1 MKCPECK
8 LEIPDGSKFC
18 NSCGY
23 QITEGFGE
31 AKDSRI
37 MDSERKFV
45 TVMFSDMSGYTA
57 MTERLDPE
65 EVKAIMSEIFSKITK
80 IIKGYDGFIERFIG
94 DAVMAVFGVPKSHE
108 DDPIR
113 ALRAAM
119 EIHSA
124 VEGLSPRFENKIG
137 RSLTMHTGIN
147 TGLVVTGEVDIN
159 TGKHGLIG
167 DAINLAS
174 RLEGLAQPGE
184 ILVGESTY
192 QLARQNFRFK
202 TLEPTQVKGKTEP
215 IEVYKAISQLEQ
227 QNIAKRL
234 QGVQADL
241 IGREAEMA
249 MLMEAAENLKQRRG
263 SIISIAGY
271 AGTGKSRLIQE
282 FKAQLESDEVQWH
295 EGHAYP
301 YSQNMA
307 YYPLTNLLSN
317 AFQIREEDRSEQIRE
332 KIENGVNAL
341 LWDKPETKKYLGS
354 LFSLS
359 YAGIDEVSPEF
370 WRNQLYQSVQ
380 QILEAVAGRGPTVIL
395 FEDLHWADGSFI
407 ELLHFLLEN
416 AHRPILL
423 ICVYRPSFKLFPK
436 GEPDSL
442 SWPHQ
447 KIDLRDL
454 PWDKT
459 QEMLQSLLNS
469 KHLPDDLRY
478 FIKQKAEGNPFYIE
492 EVINTLIEA
501 GTLVSETGNWQLSR
515 SLNVENIPTS
525 IQGVL
530 TARLDRLENQA
541 KRILQEA
548 SVIGRTF
555 FYKVLS
561 RITKLTTPV
570 DRYLSGL
577 ESLDLIRAHSYEPD
591 LEYIFKHALTQE
603 VVYNGLL
610 IKDRQEIHESIG
622 LAIEQIF
629 TDRLPEFYET
639 LAFHFKRGHSF
650 YKSVYYM
657 IKSGEKNLNRYALE
671 EAHYYFKESFDILSD
686 KQDKT
691 GKDEKLLIE
700 TLVKWAYVFY
710 YYGKYRDLADLLMAN
725 ISIAEALD
733 DKELLGMFY
742 AWLGFML
749 YGMEEI
755 NDADRYLH
763 QALEIGKVSG
773 NLKVM
778 GYAST
783 WLCWNC
789 AEQGRFDEAI
799 SHGEEAH
806 EIAQSLVADHY
817 LFFKSLSGIGHA
829 YYFAGKGGKNLD
841 IGKRL
846 LYYGEQHSNI
856 RCMTMGYITCGHGY
870 VASGVFPMAIEQYQK
885 AVSVSVDPMYSQYAK
900 LFLGMAYAQ
909 NGQFNK
915 AEPVLEEVVSYSRN
929 VGMDNFRTPPTAFL
943 GAIMVAKGEM
953 AKGFKR
959 MEPVRKRW
967 VEKDR
972 GACLPIYDYI
982 VGTIYLQITK
992 GAAPISIQTVI
1003 KNIGFIIKN
1012 VPFAAKKA
1020 EYHFN
1025 KALEVA
1031 REIGADGII
1040 GQSYYSLGLINQM
1053 KKRNNK
1059 AKECFQRAIDVF
1071 EDIEADGFLKLS
1083 QEALDSLK

>member
-31 AKDSRI
+31 TKDSRV
-37 MDSERKFV
+37 MDSERKLV
-45 TVMFSDMSGYTA
+45 TVMFSDMAGYTA
-57 MTERLDPE
+57 MAERLDPE
-65 EVKAIMSEIFSKITK
+65 EVKEIMSEIFSKITK
-80 IIKGYDGFIERFIG
+80 ILKSYDGFIERFIG

-113 ALRAAM
+113 AIRAAM
-119 EIHSA
+119 EIHVA
-124 VEGLSPRFENKIG
+124 VEDFSPRFENKIG
-137 RSLTMHTGIN
+137 HSLSMHTGIN
-147 TGLVVTGEVDIN
+147 TGLVVTGEVDIEKG
-159 TGKHGLIG
+159 THGLTG

-192 QLARQNFRFK
+192 QLARQNFNFK

-215 IEVYKAISQLEQ
+215 IEVHKLISQLDQ
-227 QNIAKRL
+227 QTIAKRL

-241 IGREAEMA
+241 TGREAEMA
-249 MLMEAAENLKQRRG
+249 LLMEAVKNLKQRRG
-263 SIISIAGY
+263 SIISIEGH

-282 FKAQLESDEVQWH
+282 FKAQLGNDEIQWH
-295 EGHAYP
+295 EGHAFP
-301 YSQNMA
+301 YTQNMA
-307 YYPLTNLLSN
+307 FYPLTNLLSN
-317 AFQIREEDRSEQIRE
+317 AFQIREEDGTEQIKE
-332 KIENGVNAL
+332 KIEAGVTAL

-407 ELLHFLLEN
+407 ELLHLLLEN
-416 AHRPILL
+416 VHRPILL

-442 SWPHQ
+442 SWPHH

-454 PWDKT
+454 PWEKT
-459 QEMLQSLLNS
+459 QEMLQSLLHS
-469 KHLPDDLRY
+469 KQLPDDLRY

-492 EVINTLIEA
+492 EVINTLIETE
-501 GTLVSETGNWQLSR
+501 TLVSENGNWQLTR
-515 SLNVENIPTS
+515 SLDMENIPTS

-530 TARLDRLENQA
+530 TARLDRLEKQA

-555 FYKVLS
+555 FYKVLTQ
-561 RITKLTTPV
+561 ITKLTTPV
-570 DRYLSGL
+570 DRFLSGL
-577 ESLDLIRAHSYEPD
+577 ESLDLIRAHTYEPD

-610 IKDRQEIHESIG
+610 IRDRQEIHESIG

-629 TDRLPEFYET
+629 SDRLPEFYET
-639 LAFHFKRGHSF
+639 LAFHFKGGNSV
-650 YKSVYYM
+650 YKSVYYL

-671 EAHYYFKESFDILSD
+671 EAHHYFKESFDILSNKSKKTSKD
-686 KQDKT
+686 KI
-691 GKDEKLLIE
+691 LLIE

-710 YYGKYRDLADLLMAN
+710 YYGKYKELANLLKAN
-725 ISIAEALD
+725 IAIAEALD

-749 YGMEEI
+749 YGMEEL
-755 NDADRYLH
+755 NDANRYLFK
-763 QALEIGKVSG
+763 ALEIGKESG
-773 NLKVM
+773 SLKVK

-799 SHGEEAH
+799 SYGETAQKIAH
-806 EIAQSLVADHY
+806 SLVADHY
-817 LFFKSLSGIGHA
+817 LFFKSLSGIGHT
-829 YYFAGKGGKNLD
+829 YFFVGKGGKNID

-846 LYYGEQHSNI
+846 LEYGELHSNI
-856 RCMTMGYITCGHGY
+856 RCVTMGYLTAGHGY
-870 VASGVFPMAIEQYQK
+870 AASGAFPMAIEQYEK
-885 AVSVSVDPMYSQYAK
+885 AVSTSVDPMYSKYVK
-900 LFLGMAYAQ
+900 VFLGMAYAQ
-909 NGQFNK
+909 NGQFDNAK
-915 AEPVLEEVVSYSRN
+915 PILEEVISYSEE
-929 VGMDNFRTPPTAFL
+929 VGMEGFRTPADAFL
-943 GAIMVAKGEM
+943 GTIMVANGEM

-959 MEPVRKRW
+959 MEGVRKRW
-967 VEKDR
+967 IEKER
-972 GACLPIYDYI
+972 RACLPIFDYI
-982 VGTIYLQITK
+982 VGTIYLQIIE
-992 GAAPISIQTVI
+992 GAAPVSVQNVI

-1025 KALEVA
+1025 KALNSA
-1031 REIGADGII
+1031 KKIGAEGII
-1040 GQSYYSLGLINQM
+1040 GQSYYSLGSLHLLKN
-1053 KKRNNK
+1053 RNE
-1059 AKECFQRAIDVF
+1059 AARDCFRKAIDVF
-1071 EDIEADGFLKLS
+1071 EYIEADEFLKLS
-1083 QEALDSLK
+1083 QKGLNSIK